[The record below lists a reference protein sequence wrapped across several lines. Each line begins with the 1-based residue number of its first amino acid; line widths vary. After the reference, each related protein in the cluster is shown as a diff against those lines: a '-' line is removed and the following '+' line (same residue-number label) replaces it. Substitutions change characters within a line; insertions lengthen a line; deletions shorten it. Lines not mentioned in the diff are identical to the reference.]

1 MEGWSLAEDLGL
13 TVALFTALDDE
24 LLLEGRVYDV
34 IHQVNSLRK
43 DTGLAL
49 TDRITLRLPADD
61 IDLIGFAARI
71 ADETLALDVIFEG
84 DEIAVEKSISGTR

>member
-1 MEGWSLAEDLGL
+1 MKNFLKLFPIAFLFLLVLSCTGAGPMEQFSNG
-13 TVALFTALDDE
+13 
-24 LLLEGRVYDV
+24 
-34 IHQVNSLRK
+34 N

-61 IDLIGFAARI
+61 IDLVGFAARI

-84 DEIAVEKSISGTR
+84 DEIAVEKSISGNR